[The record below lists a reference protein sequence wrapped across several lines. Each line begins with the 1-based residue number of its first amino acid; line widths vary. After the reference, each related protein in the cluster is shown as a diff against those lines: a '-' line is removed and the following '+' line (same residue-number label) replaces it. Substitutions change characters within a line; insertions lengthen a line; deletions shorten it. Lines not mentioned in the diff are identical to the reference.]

1 MPEPEPPPLPEPEL
15 PELPLP
21 RLSAPPPGAALVG
34 VGDDGEEVDG
44 EEVDGEEVD
53 GEGVVELGAGLPCE
67 GVLPVAGVEVTVGV
81 PASEPLDPEPPSGD
95 ELGVVLPGPLLLG
108 VARGAGAMVLGD
120 IVDAGAAAACTASIG
135 IALSTGV
142 GSTTVVV
149 TASVPVGGAALEGG
163 AAGSGRPGFCH
174 TDSAVACPRPGNS
187 VSLITTAPH
196 TPALT
201 MESTMAAEVTL
212 LVTRRARATRAPPTC
227 SRIVS
232 LVAEGKTAPSKMT
245 CIVDTR
251 SLWPCCNQSAS
262 VTASLWPSSAT
273 YASTQWSYYLR
284 PVGCSRSGECQSSV
298 AINATTLAF
307 GWPISS
313 VTN

>member
-1 MPEPEPPPLPEPEL
+1 MPEPPPLPEPEL

-53 GEGVVELGAGLPCE
+53 GEGAVELGAGLPCE

-108 VARGAGAMVLGD
+108 VARGAGAVVLGG
-120 IVDAGAAAACTASIG
+120 IVDAGVAAAWTATIG
-135 IALSTGV
+135 IAMSTGV

-149 TASVPVGGAALEGG
+149 TASVPVGGAAWEGG

-174 TDSAVACPRPGNS
+174 TDSAVACPSPGNS
-187 VSLITTAPH
+187 VWLITTAPH

-201 MESTMAAEVTL
+201 MESTMAAEVAL
-212 LVTRRARATRAPPTC
+212 LVTRGARATRAPPTC

-284 PVGCSRSGECQSSV
+284 PVGCS
-298 AINATTLAF
+298 
-307 GWPISS
+307 
-313 VTN
+313 